1 MVSTYVNTADLQ
13 SKIADQQSA
22 VTRLDSTAANTSTKL
37 SADYNTFLK
46 LLTTQLQNQDPMAPM
61 DTTQYTQQLVA
72 FSGVEQQ
79 ITTNSK
85 LDSLISAQ
93 QTSGISTLLSYIG
106 KDVELNSNQLVVNN
120 SGNPSTFSYTLPDVA
135 SSCTVSI
142 LDSNGNVVRS
152 VSGSTQ
158 LGKHSVSW
166 DGKDDS
172 GNQVPTGVYSVRV
185 TANNSNGAAL
195 NPTITTSNTVT
206 GIQTTS
212 SGVAL
217 SLSGLLQ
224 VDAGS
229 ILAVKLSG
237 ASS

>member
-1 MVSTYVNTADLQ
+1 MVSTYVNSADLQ
-13 SKIADQQSA
+13 SQIAQQQSA

-93 QTSGISTLLSYIG
+93 QSGGISNLLGYIG
-106 KDVELNSNQLVVNN
+106 KDVELNSSQMVLNGG
-120 SGNPSTFSYTLPDVA
+120 SATFSYTLPDVA
-135 SSCTVSI
+135 SSSTI
-142 LDSNGNVVRS
+142 TIQDSDGKIVRR
-152 VSGSTQ
+152 VEGATN
-158 LGKHSVSW
+158 LGKHSVAW
-166 DGKDDS
+166 DGKDDN
-172 GNQVPTGVYSVRV
+172 GNQLASGVYTVSV
-185 TANNSNGAAL
+185 TASNTNGGVL
-195 NPTITTSNTVT
+195 KPTITTSNTVT

-212 SGVAL
+212 NGLML
-217 SLSGLLQ
+217 SLGGLLQ
-224 VDAGS
+224 VDATNVLSIKQAGS
-229 ILAVKLSG
+229 
-237 ASS
+237 SS